1 MPMAVSRREL
11 VAAKPVA
18 EVSLMG
24 MMGAE
29 ASLCVKKMF
38 AHSFQR

>member
-1 MPMAVSRREL
+1 MPIEVSRRDPVE
-11 VAAKPVA
+11 AKPVA

-29 ASLCVKKMF
+29 ASRCVKKMF
-38 AHSFQR
+38 ARSLHL